1 MKLFLEVSGGAALA
15 ERPGGCLCR
24 VSRRGARVR
33 AAVVSCPGGDG
44 TAWGQAGAVCGLAWS
59 MLAAGAPL
67 QGAAQ
72 ALLANRTGRWGFTLL
87 ELDGRGRLRAVEWRM
102 PPVALVRPGSWRAP
116 WGGQALLAGC
126 SVWLREDQVQPGE
139 LCCALSQGLVSPGLA
154 EDWGRQEAVQFLARA
169 YTGSQSARQMKNLLF
184 SACRGFASPE
194 RLDGAAFFCRA
205 KPPEALLLA
214 LGGPGRR
221 PEEWARQ
228 IREFRGS
235 RCLIGGQAAEAL
247 DRFGPVS
254 ARYRWAAEDLLQQA
268 LPCLQAPGAFVPEK
282 DARQLVRL
290 LGQCT
295 SLRLLLG
302 RAGKEQ
308 AQAAEQLVDWM
319 RRQERQAE
327 LRRY

>member
-1 MKLFLEVSGGAALA
+1 MKLFLEVSGGAVLA

-44 TAWGQAGAVCGLAWS
+44 AARGLAGAVCGLAWS
-59 MLAAGAPL
+59 LLSGGAPL

-72 ALLANRTGRWGFTLL
+72 ALLANRTGRCGFTLL
-87 ELDGRGRLRAVEWRM
+87 ELDGRGRLRAVEWQM
-102 PPVALVRPGSWRAP
+102 PPVALLRPGGWRLP

-139 LCCALSQGLVSPGLA
+139 LCCALSQGLVSPALA
-154 EDWGRQEAVQFLARA
+154 EDWGRQQAMQFLARA
-169 YTGSQSARQMKNLLF
+169 YTGGQTAQQMKNLLF
-184 SACRGFASPE
+184 SACRGFASPGQP
-194 RLDGAAFFCRA
+194 DGAAFFCRA
-205 KPPEALLLA
+205 KPPAALLLA

-221 PEEWARQ
+221 AEEWARQ

-235 RCLIGGQAAEAL
+235 RCLIGSQAIEAL

-254 ARYRWAAEDLLQQA
+254 ARHRWAAEDLLQRV
-268 LPCLQAPGAFVPEK
+268 LPLLQAPGAFVPEK
-282 DARQLVRL
+282 DARQLARL

-302 RAGKEQ
+302 QSGKEQ
-308 AQAAEQLVDWM
+308 SQAAEALVRWM
-319 RRQERQAE
+319 VQQERQAE